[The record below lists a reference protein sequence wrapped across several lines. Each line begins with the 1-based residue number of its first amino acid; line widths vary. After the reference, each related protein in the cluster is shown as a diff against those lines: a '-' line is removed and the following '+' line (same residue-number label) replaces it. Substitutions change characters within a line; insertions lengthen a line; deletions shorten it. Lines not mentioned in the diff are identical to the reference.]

1 MAYGLS
7 NGRVTDDVTWPP
19 KVPWGSTVGY
29 PSDSLASCYILYS
42 CLVFKFKYF
51 LFCQRFLFEKAFIDN
66 SIKKFEKHFCN
77 HINELIGLD
86 FIVKLAG
93 CRALLYVRQCV
104 LRIATRLLWRHAVGL
119 GGVRTWSRE
128 LLRIKQSSPCLSLVL
143 AIHASTALGITQE
156 VEQFSRPDLEINRVD
171 RLSRIDRSFD
181 QTFTTVAYIALI

>member
-1 MAYGLS
+1 MVAWPMTSRDLRRCREAVRSAILATAWLLVIFCIHASFLS
-7 NGRVTDDVTWPP
+7 LN
-19 KVPWGSTVGY
+19 
-29 PSDSLASCYILYS
+29 I
-42 CLVFKFKYF
+42 FYF
-51 LFCQRFLFEKAFIDN
+51 VNVFLFEKAFIDN

-77 HINELIGLD
+77 HINELTGLD

-128 LLRIKQSSPCLSLVL
+128 LLRIKQSYPCLSLVL

-171 RLSRIDRSFD
+171 RLSRIDHSLD